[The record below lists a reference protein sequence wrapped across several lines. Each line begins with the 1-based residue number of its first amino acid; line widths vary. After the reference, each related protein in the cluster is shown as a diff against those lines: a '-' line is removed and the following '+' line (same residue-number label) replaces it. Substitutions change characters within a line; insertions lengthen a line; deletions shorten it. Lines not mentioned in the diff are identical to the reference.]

1 MKNSSKPF
9 KELNDEFRLTEK
21 AKSSLRNRIL
31 TAQPKIRFKKTYWIT
46 AVMTIIIVLFS
57 PLYSTTMADV
67 ANKILPLEINNTNG
81 EHKLIDQLDEL
92 FKKNGYKNV
101 SIGESFGNN
110 YKITIGLSNVSNKEL
125 KTIRD
130 KMTPSIKKLLTKQ
143 GIDDYQ
149 LDFYSNEISN
159 DNDNRNIKRYEE
171 MDLIYDQVLTFTTA
185 IFKKYG
191 YSGQEYETLAGL
203 QKNWFSYTINLEM
216 PDDIPKSTQ
225 NKIIND
231 LKEAAKEQDIKLKD
245 IDVRHFNIR
254 KYEIEAIMMGIA
266 EDLGE
271 AVKGK
276 SYFNMK
282 TTTHMARKE
291 HGYAYIDTKFTAP
304 PSKEIQQELK
314 KAISIYLEKSSVQKK
329 LKDIDY
335 TVGVR
340 LANGDSFISFTNK

>member
-1 MKNSSKPF
+1 MKNSSEPF

-31 TAQPKIRFKKTYWIT
+31 TAQPKIQSKRPYWIT
-46 AVMTIIIVLFS
+46 AVITIIIVLFS

-67 ANKILPLEINNTNG
+67 ANKILPLEIKNTNG

-101 SIGESFGNN
+101 IIGESFVNN
-110 YKITIGLSNVSNKEL
+110 YTISIGLSNVSNKEI
-125 KTIRD
+125 KKIQS
-130 KMTPSIKKLLTKQ
+130 KMIPPIKKLLTEQ
-143 GIDDYQ
+143 EIDEYH
-149 LDFYSNEISN
+149 LDFYSNEVSKN
-159 DNDNRNIKRYEE
+159 DRNIKRYDE
-171 MDLIYDQVLTFTTA
+171 MDSIYDQVLTFTTA

-191 YSGQEYETLAGL
+191 YSGEKYDTLAGL
-203 QKNWFSYTINLEM
+203 QKNWFSYTIDLEM

-231 LKEAAKEQDIKLKD
+231 LAEATKAQDIKLKE
-245 IDVRHFNIR
+245 IKVHHFNIR
-254 KYEIEAIMMGIA
+254 KREIEAIMMEIA
-266 EDLGE
+266 DDLGE

-276 SYFNMK
+276 SYINMK

-304 PSKEIQQELK
+304 PSKKIQQELK
-314 KAISIYLEKSSVQKK
+314 DAISTYLKRSSVQKE
-329 LKDIDY
+329 LNGIDY
-335 TVGVR
+335 TVGIR

>member
-1 MKNSSKPF
+1 MKNSSEPF

-21 AKSSLRNRIL
+21 AKSSLRRRIL
-31 TAQPKIRFKKTYWIT
+31 TAPPKIRSKKPYWIT
-46 AVMTIIIVLFS
+46 AVITIIIVLFS

-67 ANKILPLEINNTNG
+67 ANKILPLEIKNTNG
-81 EHKLIDQLDEL
+81 EHKLFDQLDEL

-101 SIGESFGNN
+101 TIGESFGNN
-110 YKITIGLSNVSNKEL
+110 YKISIGLSNVSDKEL
-125 KTIRD
+125 KKIQG
-130 KMTPSIKKLLTKQ
+130 KMTPSIKKLLIKQ

-149 LDFYSNEISN
+149 LDFYNNEISK
-159 DNDNRNIKRYEE
+159 NDNRNIKRYEE
-171 MDLIYDQVLTFTTA
+171 MDSIYDQVLKSTTA

-191 YSGQEYETLAGL
+191 YSGEEYDTLAGL
-203 QKNWFSYTINLEM
+203 QKNWFSYTIDLEM

-225 NKIIND
+225 NEIIND
-231 LKEAAKEQDIKLKD
+231 LKEAAKEQDIKLKE
-245 IDVRHFNIR
+245 IKVHHFNLR
-254 KYEIEAIMMGIA
+254 KREIEFIMMGIA
-266 EDLGE
+266 GDLGE

-314 KAISIYLEKSSVQKK
+314 DAISTYLKKSSVQKE
-329 LKDIDY
+329 LKNIDY